1 MTNQKTNKFPFLIK
15 YGLTLL
21 IASALL
27 ILAGL
32 NPICAS
38 AATVSG
44 GDGAQPSVTIPQPM
58 IQFISRGAEGKLN
71 AGQEFLTE
79 ITLKNK
85 GTVAIE
91 RPVVTLTPSG
101 NVTVTDN
108 NNSSY
113 EVKDIKPGE
122 SQTITLRWKI
132 TDKASS
138 GVNEI
143 GIAVKFYFNNGY
155 GLAPGN
161 DAGKILLS
169 SDTSGQAIDQPT
181 PNLIIKSF
189 SYGGETVAAG
199 DGFDLDVTLLNTSS
213 TRKIENLIITA
224 EPGDGLNIS
233 GSTNVF
239 YFKAI
244 GAGKEQTITL
254 PLQVVPTAKSTTAN
268 VTFQFKYEYV
278 DNEKRS
284 QVSGSQI
291 ASIPIY
297 QKDRFTI
304 LETILPVNPLSGEE
318 QSISVKY
325 VNEGKGD
332 ISNVKA
338 RIDGN
343 GENGSRVQY
352 LGNFEPGKSGSI
364 NFLVTP
370 ADVGKNE
377 YQVII
382 TYEDSNMKEQE
393 KQITVALEAALPPIP
408 EDIYTDQ
415 STAQETDKVHKKT
428 IVTGFVLAAAILAG
442 AISVKRIKNKKEKK
456 SKFASLEFDEET
468 MDD

>member
-1 MTNQKTNKFPFLIK
+1 MTNHDTNKTRFLLK

-21 IASALL
+21 LAAAFL

-32 NPICAS
+32 KPICAS

-44 GDGAQPSVTIPQPM
+44 GDGVQQAVTIPQPM
-58 IQFISRGAEGKLN
+58 LQFISKGAEGKLN

-101 NVTVTDN
+101 NVTVMDN

-122 SQTITLRWKI
+122 TQTITLRWKI
-132 TDKASS
+132 ADKAAS
-138 GVNEI
+138 GANEI
-143 GIAVKFYFNNGY
+143 GISVKFYFNNGY
-155 GLAPGN
+155 GLVQGS
-161 DAGKILLS
+161 DTGKILLS
-169 SDTSGQAIDQPT
+169 SDTAGQTIDQPT
-181 PNLIIKSF
+181 PNIIIKAF
-189 SYGGETVAAG
+189 SYGGEPVAAG
-199 DGFDLDVTLLNTSS
+199 DGFDLDVTLTNTSS
-213 TRKIENLIITA
+213 NRRIENLVITA
-224 EPGDGLNIS
+224 EPGEGLNIN

-244 GAGKEQTITL
+244 GAGKEQAITL
-254 PLQVVPTAKSTTAN
+254 PLQASPTAKGTAAN

-284 QVSGSQI
+284 QVSANQI
-291 ASIPIY
+291 AAIPIY

-304 LETILPVNPLSGEE
+304 LETILPENPAVGEE

-332 ISNVKA
+332 VSNVKA
-338 RIDGN
+338 RIDGKEE
-343 GENGSRVQY
+343 GGSRVQY

-370 ADVGKNE
+370 ATEGKND

-382 TYEDSNMKEQE
+382 SYEDANMKEQE
-393 KQITVALEAALPPIP
+393 KQIPVSFEVSQPPAP
-408 EDIYTDQ
+408 EDLYTGQ
-415 STAQETDKVHKKT
+415 MTAQEPGAGSKKA
-428 IVTGFVLAAAILAG
+428 IAIGAVLLAAVLAGTVFIIRL
-442 AISVKRIKNKKEKK
+442 KKKNNRK
-456 SKFASLEFDEET
+456 SNFASLDFDEDT
-468 MDD
+468 MED